1 MLEIKVILS
10 ELTIKK
16 SFMHSAKMLDV
27 GFFDLSYLSNCD
39 LINKRSLSHIS
50 ATPSVGHVS
59 ISLSLCGNDSS
70 SRSFNE
76 LEESFL
82 LLYLIG
88 LRRPVLSFSRQG
100 DYDSFKVESFV
111 SKKDDINSFF
121 VHLFT
126 ENMSQLVV
134 EKRLNLLRP
143 FIDGEL
149 FDVKSNIN
157 VESYTEIRDFL
168 EDNRLDQKLK
178 RLRFNVQTFF
188 GNCYLNLES
197 KSLTKELT
205 QNVSFFWISC

>member
-1 MLEIKVILS
+1 
-10 ELTIKK
+10 
-16 SFMHSAKMLDV
+16 MLDV
-27 GFFDLSYLSNCD
+27 GFFDLSYLSSCD
-39 LINKRSLSHIS
+39 LINKKSLSHVS

-59 ISLSLCGNDSS
+59 ISLSLCEKDPSS
-70 SRSFNE
+70 CSFNE

-88 LRRPVLSFSRQG
+88 LRRPLLSFNRQG

-111 SKKDDINSFF
+111 FKRDEINSFL

-126 ENMSQLVV
+126 ENINQLVV
-134 EKRLNLLRP
+134 EKRLNSLRP
-143 FIDGEL
+143 FIEGEL
-149 FDVKSNIN
+149 FDVKSRIN

-168 EDNRLDQKLK
+168 EDNRLDQRLK
-178 RLRFNVQTFF
+178 RLHFNVQTFF